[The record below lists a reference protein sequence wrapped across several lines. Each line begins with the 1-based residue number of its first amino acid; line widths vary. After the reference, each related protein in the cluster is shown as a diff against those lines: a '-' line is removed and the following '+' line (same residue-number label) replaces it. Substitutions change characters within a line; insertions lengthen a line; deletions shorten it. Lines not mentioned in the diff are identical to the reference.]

1 MYFADPYCAWQ
12 KGTNENLN
20 GLLREFYPK
29 GHNLSRVSPKTLEKN
44 LALINARPK
53 KILNFQKPQDLF
65 ELFLKKCCTW
75 FDNSPKTV
83 FISFLRQ
90 VEVRQLRNIYFG
102 IDYDSGNPLNTK
114 ITEPRVQSRLCLGL
128 VDKNTT
134 LSIMVFNCLDLLQ
147 TKEFL
152 DVFEKAA
159 KLDFAIFSMTG
170 NANNLYQ
177 SFISRRS
184 IDERRKNEIIA
195 NSIAAFLF

>member
-44 LALINARPK
+44 LALINARSK

-90 VEVRQLRNIYFG
+90 VEVWPLRDINFG
-102 IDYDSGNPLNTK
+102 IDYDAGNSLNTK
-114 ITEPRVQSRLCLGL
+114 ITEPRVQTRLCLAEAEGFEPPWRCRQTVFKTASL
-128 VDKNTT
+128 WPLRYASVDIY
-134 LSIMVFNCLDLLQ
+134 LM
-147 TKEFL
+147 
-152 DVFEKAA
+152 
-159 KLDFAIFSMTG
+159 G
-170 NANNLYQ
+170 
-177 SFISRRS
+177 
-184 IDERRKNEIIA
+184 RKNAEESALTICG
-195 NSIAAFLF
+195 